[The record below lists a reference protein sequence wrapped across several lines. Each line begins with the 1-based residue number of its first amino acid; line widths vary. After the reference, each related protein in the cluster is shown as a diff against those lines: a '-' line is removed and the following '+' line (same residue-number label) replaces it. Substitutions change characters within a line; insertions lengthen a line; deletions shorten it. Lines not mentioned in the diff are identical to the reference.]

1 MNSRFARDDALLL
14 AVILFFI
21 VNLLGRGKSDGGNVE
36 RDPFPFRDVISGFW
50 GLTSGFVVGVYLT
63 VEDFRHFGKTVADL
77 KLLKSENYFF
87 NEKAVYQNP
96 LGKEVSQ

>member
-50 GLTSGFVVGVYLT
+50 GLTSGFVVGVYVT

-77 KLLKSENYFF
+77 KLLKSENYFLMKRLF
-87 NEKAVYQNP
+87 IKP
-96 LGKEVSQ
+96 L

>member
-36 RDPFPFRDVISGFW
+36 RDPFPFRDVISGF
-50 GLTSGFVVGVYLT
+50 
-63 VEDFRHFGKTVADL
+63 
-77 KLLKSENYFF
+77 
-87 NEKAVYQNP
+87 
-96 LGKEVSQ
+96 